1 VSFLV
6 HFVGD
11 IHQPLHISYSDDL
24 GGNAVKVTWF
34 NSETNLHS
42 VWDDKIINQTGMFW
56 PELSTSLVK
65 MIMGNTTLYH
75 QYALD
80 MDPVDWAEESFQ
92 ITRQVYQQLPPQPIQ
107 LGQAYF
113 DQYFPVVQQRLI
125 AGGIRLA
132 RLLNLIF
139 SKSN

>member
-1 VSFLV
+1 
-6 HFVGD
+6 
-11 IHQPLHISYSDDL
+11 
-24 GGNAVKVTWF
+24 
-34 NSETNLHS
+34 
-42 VWDDKIINQTGMFW
+42 MFW
-56 PELSTSLVK
+56 PELSTSLLK

-75 QYALD
+75 KYVAN

-92 ITRQVYQQLPPQPIQ
+92 ITRQVYQQLPPPPIQ

-113 DQYFPVVQQRLI
+113 EQFFPVVQQRLI

-139 SKSN
+139 ARQN